1 MPLNLEK
8 PEGHEVTVNMTEE
21 FNTLKTTVVLPLG
34 STCTRDRGY
43 CVVHTLGTM
52 GVP

>member
-8 PEGHEVTVNMTEE
+8 PDGHEVTVNMTGE
-21 FNTLKTTVVLPLG
+21 FNTSKPTVALPLG
-34 STCTRDRGY
+34 STCTPDRGY

-52 GVP
+52 DVP